1 MAEAA
6 FKPERDYTKEAD
18 TQIPEAEQLAK
29 VRKWDILQLRFGA
42 SSLIPNRQT
51 SMPPS
56 RSSLPSRS
64 RRAR

>member
-29 VRKWDILQLRFGA
+29 VWKWEMLLRPHFG